1 MEVSEAKLSD
11 GTHSVR
17 KVSIQRVVGHQE
29 KLPMDSCAPIWRYQI
44 PPWQIHV
51 QS

>member
-11 GTHSVR
+11 RTHSVR
-17 KVSIQRVVGHQE
+17 QVSTQRVVGRQE
-29 KLPMDSCAPIWRYQI
+29 KRPMDSCAPIWRYQI